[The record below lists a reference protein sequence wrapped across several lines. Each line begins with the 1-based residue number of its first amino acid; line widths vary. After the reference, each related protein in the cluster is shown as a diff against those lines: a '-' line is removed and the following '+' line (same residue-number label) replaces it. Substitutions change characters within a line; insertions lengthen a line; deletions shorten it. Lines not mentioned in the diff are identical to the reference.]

1 MSENFINRFKGKVA
15 TIILDD
21 DSWIDEDGY
30 EVAPAILATV
40 LGVDSKW
47 LYIVDEEGTE
57 RVLNLKFVVEVRF
70 GNHLREMEVKI
81 EAKSKI
87 RSES

>member
-1 MSENFINRFKGKVA
+1 MSENFINRFKGKVV

-21 DSWIDEDGY
+21 DSWIDEDDY

-47 LYIVDEEGTE
+47 LYVVDEEGTE
-57 RVLNLKFVVEVRF
+57 RVLNLKFVVEVRL

-81 EAKSKI
+81 ETKSKI